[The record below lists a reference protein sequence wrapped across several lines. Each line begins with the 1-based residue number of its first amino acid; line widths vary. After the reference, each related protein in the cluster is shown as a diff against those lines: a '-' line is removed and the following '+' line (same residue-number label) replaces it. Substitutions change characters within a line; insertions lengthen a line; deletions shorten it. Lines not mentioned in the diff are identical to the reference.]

1 MPPLNLTVSKMPY
14 KERDSFHKALRSY
27 LKDVGPTLAER
38 SVYLYKMW
46 IKQAGKM
53 LAHKDPKKVSLKEML
68 WLESRLTGSETTVA
82 VKAATFR
89 TFLRWCGNMDANKW
103 KIAAKQRPKVDG
115 IFLTEKQ
122 VEICR
127 RAAESL
133 GIEHELLLS
142 LALDNG
148 LRTVDMRRLTTKNA
162 EQLLATGQSM
172 IRSKGRRG
180 GKMRL
185 MVMSRATY
193 PLLEEYMRHRGQL
206 TDWHRKD
213 LVDLLIREDSLRRTV
228 VPMTY
233 EIILRKI
240 TAISNLAGIYFRPH
254 DGRRTFGNRH
264 HRARTDL
271 ETIAALMG
279 HERIDQ
285 TFRSYIGISA
295 QEMREAQDRLSPSTM
310 IQSVSTR

>member
-1 MPPLNLTVSKMPY
+1 MPY
-14 KERDSFHKALRSY
+14 KERDAFHKALRAY
-27 LKDVGPTLAER
+27 LKDVSPTLAER
-38 SVYLYKMW
+38 SVYLYRMW
-46 IKQAGKM
+46 IEQAGRM
-53 LAHKDPKKVSLKEML
+53 LAHKDPRKVSLREML
-68 WLESRLTGSETTVA
+68 WLESRLVGSETTVA
-82 VKAATFR
+82 VKAAATR
-89 TFLRWCGNMDANKW
+89 TFLRWAGNAEALRW
-103 KIAAKQRPKVDG
+103 KITAKQRPKADG
-115 IFLTEKQ
+115 VFLTEQQ
-122 VEICR
+122 VQSCR

-193 PLLEEYMRHRGQL
+193 PLLEEYMRHRKQL
-206 TDWHRKD
+206 TDRHRKD
-213 LVDLLIREDSLRRTV
+213 PANLLVRESAI
-228 VPMTY
+228 PMTY
-233 EIILRKI
+233 EVILRRI
-240 TAISNLAGIYFRPH
+240 TKVSNLAGIYFRPH

-295 QEMREAQDRLSPSTM
+295 QEMREAQDRLSPSTL
-310 IQSVSTR
+310 IQSVSVR